1 MKIIIMNK
9 QEEHLHSDSWWKNKT
24 REAFADWIVDFGF
37 TYFITLNFNKW
48 RQKDL
53 SGGGVSKK
61 VYSPTPLHPNQNPYK
76 PYQKKY
82 SEWFYENRHNF
93 NAKDYWAEHNRDGWS
108 EIQKV
113 EHGLEKIYLFDK
125 ALNQKLF
132 GKNFYKK
139 PFLLEESFTFLM
151 FPEKLKSNLH
161 FHGFVDV
168 KNSARFPKKRDDFI
182 NEADGCW
189 SARWT
194 EKKKD
199 VDGILREYMN
209 SICPG
214 GQVWLEKID
223 KIDDLK
229 RMAIYSTKEH
239 RKEINNE
246 NYYITGIK
254 TSKSYRR
261 IKL

>member
-1 MKIIIMNK
+1 MKK
-9 QEEHLHSDSWWKNKT
+9 TEEHLHSDSWWKNKT
-24 REAFADWIVDFGF
+24 REAFTDWIVDFGF

-48 RQKDL
+48 RQKEL

-61 VYSPTPLHPNQNPYK
+61 VYSPIGGRVSNPFK
-76 PYQKKY
+76 PYQKEY
-82 SEWFYENRHNF
+82 SKWFGDNLHNF
-93 NAKDYWAEHNRDGWS
+93 KEKDYWAEHNRDGWS
-108 EIQKV
+108 EEQKV

-125 ALNQKLF
+125 AINTKLF

-139 PFLLEESFTFLM
+139 PFLLEESFTFLL

-168 KNSARFPKKRDDFI
+168 KNSARFPKKRDEFI

-189 SARWT
+189 SARWY
-194 EKKKD
+194 EKKRD
-199 VDGILREYMN
+199 DQGTLREYVN

-214 GQVWLEKID
+214 GQVWLEKIN
-223 KIDDLK
+223 KVDDLK

>member
-1 MKIIIMNK
+1 MKITIMNNT
-9 QEEHLHSDSWWKNKT
+9 EEHLHSDSWWKNET
-24 REAFADWIVDFGF
+24 REAFTNWIVEFGF
-37 TYFITLNFNKW
+37 TYYITLNFNKW
-48 RQKDL
+48 KQKPL

-61 VYSPTPLHPNQNPYK
+61 VYSPTPMTIKHNPYK

-82 SEWFYENRHNF
+82 GEWFYENIENLH
-93 NAKDYWAEHNRDGWS
+93 AKDYWAEHNRDGWS

-125 ALNQKLF
+125 AINTKLF
-132 GKNFYKK
+132 GKNFYKM
-139 PFLLEESFTFLM
+139 PFLLEEGFTLLM
-151 FPEKLKSNLH
+151 FAEKLKSNLH

-168 KNSARFPKKRDDFI
+168 KNTSRFPNKRDDFI
-182 NEADGCW
+182 NEASSCW
-189 SARWT
+189 EARWT

-199 VDGILREYMN
+199 DKGILREYQN
-209 SICPG
+209 SICQG
-214 GQVWLEKID
+214 GQVWIEKINS
-223 KIDDLK
+223 IDDLK

-239 RKEINNE
+239 HKEINNE
-246 NYYITGIK
+246 NYYITGMN

>member
-1 MKIIIMNK
+1 MKHID
-9 QEEHLHSDSWWKNKT
+9 EHLHSDSWWRNET
-24 REAFADWIVDFGF
+24 REAFTNWIVDFGF

-48 RQKDL
+48 KQKTLPD
-53 SGGGVSKK
+53 GGVSKK
-61 VYSPTPLHPNQNPYK
+61 VYSPTPLTAKSNPYK

-82 SEWFYENRHNF
+82 GEWFYENKINMM
-93 NAKDYWAEHNRDGWS
+93 AKDYWGEHSRGGWS
-108 EIQKV
+108 EDQKL

-125 ALNQKLF
+125 AINQKLF

-139 PFLLEESFTFLM
+139 PLLLDEGFTLLM
-151 FPEKLKSNLH
+151 FPEKIYSNLH

-168 KNSARFPKKRDDFI
+168 KKSSRFPNKRDDFI
-182 NEADGCW
+182 NGADGCW

-199 VDGILREYMN
+199 VDGILREYVN

-214 GQVWLEKID
+214 GQVWLEKIESKD
-223 KIDDLK
+223 ELK

-239 RKEINNE
+239 RKAINNE
-246 NYYITGIK
+246 NYYITGMK

>member
-1 MKIIIMNK
+1 
-9 QEEHLHSDSWWKNKT
+9 
-24 REAFADWIVDFGF
+24 
-37 TYFITLNFNKW
+37 
-48 RQKDL
+48 
-53 SGGGVSKK
+53 
-61 VYSPTPLHPNQNPYK
+61 
-76 PYQKKY
+76 
-82 SEWFYENRHNF
+82 
-93 NAKDYWAEHNRDGWS
+93 
-108 EIQKV
+108 
-113 EHGLEKIYLFDK
+113 
-125 ALNQKLF
+125 
-132 GKNFYKK
+132 
-139 PFLLEESFTFLM
+139 M